1 MKRLNKLLGGL
12 FGVACGD
19 ALGATLEF
27 LSQEEGRKTYGYL
40 KDIIGR
46 GHWKLKPGQVTDD
59 TMMTLCVAGGILEN
73 PECPIESIGNR
84 FVKWYNSDPKDIGMT
99 CELAIKKY
107 IETGN
112 WKEASFYVHHISN
125 GRTAGNGTI
134 MRCIPVALYY
144 RDYSK
149 MIDITRLQSKMTHY
163 DEKAADACVIYNT
176 VIYKYLNGETKERAI
191 TETIY
196 SSEDYKDVMNMKKE
210 ELIPSGYVVDT
221 LRCALWCFM
230 NNSNLGDTVC
240 EAANLCGDADTVAA
254 VAGGLAGTYYG
265 YDSIPERW
273 KNKIEVKDK
282 LMSIGEKINS
292 THN

>member
-1 MKRLNKLLGGL
+1 MERLNKLLGGL

-27 LSQEEGRKTYGYL
+27 LSKEEGRKTYGYL

-73 PECPIESIGNR
+73 SECPIEYIGNR
-84 FVKWYNSDPKDIGMT
+84 FVKWYNSDPKDIGIT

-107 IETGN
+107 IETGD

-144 RDYSK
+144 RDYNK
-149 MIDITRLQSKMTHY
+149 IANITTLQSKMTHY
-163 DEKAADACVIYNT
+163 DEKAADACVLYNT
-176 VIYKYLNGETKERAI
+176 VIYKYLNGEAKERAI

-230 NNSNLGDTVC
+230 NNSNLEDTVC
-240 EAANLCGDADTVAA
+240 ETANLCGDADTVAA

-292 THN
+292 TYN